1 MSISLP
7 DAGMGWREAGLAEQL
22 LPLRRR
28 WRVILGAAVLVPA
41 LALAVLLKMP
51 VTYTAT
57 GVLLYDPS
65 SAKVPGDTD
74 TPVLDGENQDSITA
88 SQSAVIASLPAAA
101 EIAARLD
108 LGQRSEF
115 AAQPGQWPFARRKE
129 LLDAASLAQTVR
141 ARLTVTVVPGSRVL
155 QVSFTSTDPAL
166 AAQVVNLAM
175 KLYLSHQRD
184 AAFVA
189 LNDAQTWLENHEADV
204 QTQLDATETEL
215 ARQNAAAG
223 VVQGAQASLTTETAS
238 RLDASLVEAQADLA
252 MNQARLSAAPDGAA
266 ATANA
271 AIAPNILL
279 LRKEQADLTAQVR
292 SLQGQY
298 GADYPPLQ
306 AAQTAL
312 AAITAEIHAESGRE
326 LAAARAEVAA
336 DKAQIATLQTALA
349 AARAES
355 QTEDAESAPVRALA
369 QRAEAGRAMLR
380 SMTLQADQLAQDAS
394 LTRPDA
400 RILSAAAPPQSP
412 SSPHRSFVLAAATML
427 GVCAGVLLAGLLEAL
442 DTSFRSG
449 EVLRAQT
456 GQKCLAVVP
465 EVAAPQL
472 AALDAPFSLFAEQLR
487 ALRTGLGLG
496 EGRKIIAITA
506 ARPGEGKTTLT
517 IALARALAAS
527 GLNVLAV
534 DGDIRQPSFDACF
547 GIGGALGLTDYLA
560 GLAALDEILL
570 PDPLSPLTVM
580 AAGTQAKPALSL
592 FLSPVL
598 GECLQALAQ
607 KYDVVLLDV
616 PPVFALA
623 EGRVLA
629 RLADVSLLC
638 VRWGHTPRRVVAGAI
653 LLLEE
658 AGARLA
664 GAVLTRVDAKK
675 HERSGFAD
683 AEIYQPRYGGY
694 FRE

>member
-1 MSISLP
+1 MSLSLS
-7 DAGMGWREAGLAEQL
+7 DSTEGWRDQTLGDTL
-22 LPLRRR
+22 LPFRRR
-28 WRVILGAAVLVPA
+28 WRVIFFMSLLLPGLTLGVLWQ
-41 LALAVLLKMP
+41 LP

-57 GVLLYDPS
+57 GELLYDPS
-65 SAKVPGDTD
+65 GAKVPGDTD
-74 TPVLDGENQDSITA
+74 SPILDGENQDSVTA
-88 SQSAVIASLPAAA
+88 SQSEVIASLPAAA
-101 EIAARLD
+101 EIATTLHLAGRP
-108 LGQRSEF
+108 EF
-115 AAQPGQWPFARRKE
+115 AGSSRVWPFASSAPP
-129 LLDAASLAQTVR
+129 DLAQTVR
-141 ARLTVTVVPGSRVL
+141 SRLVVSVLPGSRVL
-155 QVSFTSTDPAL
+155 TISFTSTDPAL

-175 KLYLSHQRD
+175 KLYLAHARD
-184 AAFVA
+184 AAFAA
-189 LNDAQTWLENHEADV
+189 LNEAQTWLESHAADV
-204 QTQLDATETEL
+204 QAQLDATETAL

-238 RLDASLVEAQADLA
+238 RLDASLVEAEADLA
-252 MNQARLSAAPDGAA
+252 MNQARLRVAPDGNAA
-266 ATANA
+266 AANA

-279 LRKEQADLTAQVR
+279 LRKEQADLTAQVQ

-306 AAQTAL
+306 AARTSL
-312 AAITAEIHAESGRE
+312 AAITAEINAETGRE
-326 LAAARAEVAA
+326 FAAAQAEVAA
-336 DKAQIATLQTALA
+336 DKAQIATLSTALA
-349 AARAES
+349 AARTES
-355 QTEDAESAPVRALA
+355 QTEAQNAAPVRALE

-380 SMTLQADQLAQDAS
+380 SMTLQAGQLAQDAS

-400 RILSAAAPPQSP
+400 RILSAASPPQAP
-412 SSPHRSFVLAAATML
+412 SGPHRGFVLAAATVL

-449 EVLRAQT
+449 EVLRALT

-496 EGRKIIAITA
+496 EGGSKIIAITA

-547 GIGGALGLTDYLA
+547 GIGGALGLTDHLA

-580 AAGTQAKPALSL
+580 AAGTQAKPALAL

-598 GECLQALAQ
+598 GDCLQVLAR

-629 RLADVSLLC
+629 RLADAALLC
-638 VRWGHTPRRVVAGAI
+638 VRWGKTPRRVVAGAI

-658 AGARLA
+658 AGVRLA
-664 GAVLTRVDAKK
+664 GATLTRVDAKK